1 MFDNVSCLLL
11 VNCYFLHQFL
21 ANMNQ
26 EETEKE
32 HGYLHAKILKHTL
45 PLTWYY
51 RESTKYANII
61 FI

>member
-26 EETEKE
+26 ETEKE
-32 HGYLHAKILKHTL
+32 QRYLHVKILKHTP
-45 PLTWYY
+45 PLTWYNK
-51 RESTKYANII
+51 ESKKYTNNI